1 MSLLLTVYF
10 FTKVCTFFCLY
21 HLNEFSLN
29 HFILNGSS
37 CSLDTCRLKSKINT
51 NYSAN
56 QTSPLVF
63 TCTGSYPGNL
73 IGLSVTVFQI
83 LVPLPMHTWVLWLGT
98 SDIRNG
104 GNLASS
110 DIFTVNL
117 SLLELMTVL
126 VFLFMLVA
134 FTHNYQHT
142 LILAMFFSG
151 SYLVGRPIMNCLICV
166 ERHRG
171 SCGLMKIIKA
181 IKQKLLQNI
190 ALHKIT
196 DSILD
201 PMPS

>member
-83 LVPLPMHTWVLWLGT
+83 LVPLPMHTCVLWLGT
-98 SDIRNG
+98 SELRYLYSEPVSIRTY
-104 GNLASS
+104 
-110 DIFTVNL
+110 DCL
-117 SLLELMTVL
+117 S
-126 VFLFMLVA
+126 
-134 FTHNYQHT
+134 
-142 LILAMFFSG
+142 FFVYAGCFHS
-151 SYLVGRPIMNCLICV
+151 
-166 ERHRG
+166 
-171 SCGLMKIIKA
+171 
-181 IKQKLLQNI
+181 
-190 ALHKIT
+190 
-196 DSILD
+196 
-201 PMPS
+201 